1 MTLRICSWK
10 DLRNLFEKLLSSP
23 RDALDKV
30 VLGDFYGP
38 FAGVDEV
45 RFVPEVRDR

>member
-1 MTLRICSWK
+1 MTLPIYSRK
-10 DLRNLFEKLLSSP
+10 DLRNLFEKLLISP
-23 RDALDKV
+23 SYALDKV

-45 RFVPEVRDR
+45 RFVPEVRDP